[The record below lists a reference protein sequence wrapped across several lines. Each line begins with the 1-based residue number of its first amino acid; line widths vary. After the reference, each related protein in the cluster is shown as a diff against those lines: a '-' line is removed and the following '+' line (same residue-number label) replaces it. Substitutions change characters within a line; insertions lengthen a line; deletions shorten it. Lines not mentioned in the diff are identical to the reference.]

1 MSEWTTVELNRIN
14 YLTNEID
21 AAYHEAARK
30 FHLSDSALL
39 ILYTICN
46 HGDGCLL
53 HDICRLSG
61 ASKQTINSALRKLES
76 EGTIYLETFDGKK
89 KKVYLTEKG
98 RQITENTALRL
109 IEIENDIIR
118 SWSEA
123 EQQIYIELTQR
134 YLTSFQEKIK
144 EL

>member
-30 FHLSDSALL
+30 LHLSDSALL

-53 HDICRLSG
+53 YDICRLSG
-61 ASKQTINSALRKLES
+61 ASKQTINSALRKLEA
-76 EGTIYLETFDGKK
+76 EGIIYLETFDGKK

-98 RQITENTALRL
+98 RQVDRK
-109 IEIENDIIR
+109 
-118 SWSEA
+118 SVV
-123 EQQIYIELTQR
+123 
-134 YLTSFQEKIK
+134 
-144 EL
+144 